1 MKMKSKIGN
10 ILRRKDGLMLLLL
23 KEVELKETTNFVCTS
38 VSLEPYMTTQS
49 IFTILETKKNL
60 YYHVPAV
67 GLLTKE
73 MVNQLKLIDQITD
86 TNAISSLLNDQNL
99 VQQLAVILTKNY

>member
-1 MKMKSKIGN
+1 MKYGIGN
-10 ILRRKDGLMLLLL
+10 ILKREDGLMLLLL

-38 VSLEPYMTTQS
+38 VSSDPYMTTQGF
-49 IFTILETKKNL
+49 FTILETDKNL

-73 MVNQLKLIDQITD
+73 MVNQLQLIDQLTD
-86 TNAISSLLNDQNL
+86 SKAISSLLNDQNL
-99 VQQLAVILTKNY
+99 VQQLAVILNKNY